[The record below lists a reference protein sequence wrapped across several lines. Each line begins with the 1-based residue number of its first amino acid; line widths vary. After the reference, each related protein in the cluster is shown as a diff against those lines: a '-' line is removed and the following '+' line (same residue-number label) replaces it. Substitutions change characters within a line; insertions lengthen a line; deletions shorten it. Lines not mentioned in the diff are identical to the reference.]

1 MKRKDIIQLIKNAIK
16 ENAYGHATLTTQGP
30 PRTGAIAPTDEYPFS
45 VRPKRTGTGMM
56 EFQQPKSFDPDTIN
70 LVREMLLVADIHHNE
85 LVEGYDEVSS
95 YLDKRTGGTI
105 IKFPHFN
112 GPQGRGALFG
122 KETSNQIDSSKAK
135 AKLAAIKTKQKFQTY
150 VDDFEIS
157 DKSPAGVYGNIYL
170 WVMFNDLAKDYSAPK
185 GGTQST
191 QFESLDEIKVD
202 YDFSERELVRIVKQ
216 LKRGAST
223 EVDMIKAFEK
233 SLGREITDKEL
244 FKEAPKGG
252 TQSSQFENKQ
262 NKNKMKNI
270 KEADVSGLEKAAIEA
285 EKKAIEMKIKALNDK
300 KTKMATG
307 TDSVVEGEYEGDSFG
322 SAGTDKR
329 TGQVIGE
336 ILQLIRSTGV
346 DPADVMEEIGQA
358 FGVSFEFGRAF
369 EGKEDDDEQDID
381 DVKQDI
387 AGMMEGYMKK
397 RAGSNLMEHMDTYR
411 KRALLMEGAMKKFFE
426 MFDHGKTDEEIVLDY
441 AKKGTTVPEPF
452 VTKARRQYEGM
463 KKLKLELEMSEKEF
477 RNSSEKMVNNA
488 EEGMEYEG
496 EEKTLASG
504 LTNEQPNEGNA
515 FGLAM
520 QKAKAAGEDSFEL
533 DGETIKV

>member
-1 MKRKDIIQLIKNAIK
+1 MKKKDIIQLVKKLVK
-16 ENAYGHATLTTQGP
+16 EDAYGSATLTTQGS

-56 EFQQPKSFDPDTIN
+56 EFQQPKSFDPDTIR
-70 LVREMLLVADIHHNE
+70 LVREMLLAADIHHNE
-85 LVEGYDEVSS
+85 LVGGYDEVSS

-112 GPQGRGALFG
+112 GPQSRGVLFG
-122 KETSNQIDSSKAK
+122 KETSDQIDSSKAK
-135 AKLAAIKTKQKFQTY
+135 AKAAALKTYTQFKTY
-150 VDDFEIS
+150 IEDYEIS
-157 DKSPAGVYGNIYL
+157 DASPAGVYGNIYL
-170 WVMFNDLAKDYSAPK
+170 WVMFNSLADDY
-185 GGTQST
+185 T
-191 QFESLDEIKVD
+191 
-202 YDFSERELVRIVKQ
+202 
-216 LKRGAST
+216 
-223 EVDMIKAFEK
+223 
-233 SLGREITDKEL
+233 
-244 FKEAPKGG
+244 APKGG
-252 TQSSQFENKQ
+252 TQSSQFENEETPSVKIGDILHKGNKEGKVVKVMSDMANVDFGNGDVYGITFARIKGDQ
-262 NKNKMKNI
+262 ITEKIKNKMKKL

-300 KTKMATG
+300 KQKMATG
-307 TDSVVEGEYEGDSFG
+307 TDSVVESEHEGDSFG

-329 TGQVIGE
+329 TGQVIGD
-336 ILQLIRSTGV
+336 ILQLIKSTGV
-346 DPADVMEEIGQA
+346 DPQDVMEEIGQA

-369 EGKEDDDEQDID
+369 EGKDNEDDEQDMA
-381 DVKQDI
+381 DVKADI
-387 AGMMEGYMKK
+387 AGMMESYMKE
-397 RAGSNLMEHMDTYR
+397 RAGANLMEHMDKYR
-411 KRALLMEGAMKKFFE
+411 KRAVLMEGAMKKFFE
-426 MFDHGKTDEEIVLDY
+426 MFDQGKTDEEIVLDY

-496 EEKTLASG
+496 EEKALASG